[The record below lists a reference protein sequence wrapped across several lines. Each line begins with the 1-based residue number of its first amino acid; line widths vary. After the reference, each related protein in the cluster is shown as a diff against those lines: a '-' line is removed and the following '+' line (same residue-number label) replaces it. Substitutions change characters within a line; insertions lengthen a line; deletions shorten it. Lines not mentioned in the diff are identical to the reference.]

1 MNPRAIQENFRGFTP
16 PRHSGEQLATTRNTK
31 RVSQIPESLRPVCE
45 GRHSAAQTTGDR
57 HMHDTLTEIAVV
69 QDLNIQ
75 REQGA
80 SDGASGGTV
89 A

>member
-1 MNPRAIQENFRGFTP
+1 
-16 PRHSGEQLATTRNTK
+16 
-31 RVSQIPESLRPVCE
+31 
-45 GRHSAAQTTGDR
+45 
-57 HMHDTLTEIAVV
+57 MHDTLTEIAVV

-75 REQGA
+75 RDQGA